1 MSDPT
6 HRAAV
11 TAESR
16 ALVVG
21 SAGFLAL
28 GVVAFL
34 LVGREPVPL
43 SGRGSAGDIAAL
55 GTAVLG
61 AGAVVAGCVQRGQPW
76 SLPAPSSSA
85 LSSSAPSSSAR
96 GSRIRN
102 SIDIAGLALAHACIF
117 LLGWLA
123 LFAIFQQAFIGAVL
137 YPVAAAILVGTTGAI
152 SAYTAYLSA
161 LSMTAYRL
169 SALLAGFLVTGV
181 LTSMLT
187 AENPQWW
194 QENLSALGMSSDVSG
209 VAFNFTLIV
218 AGVVVTT
225 LAGYA
230 TATLAATATT
240 AAARHRVRVLE
251 GGIVLIGVF
260 LAGVGLFPVDERF
273 GIHTMV
279 ASGMVVVFGSLIVR
293 IRALV
298 PSVSA
303 TFAALGWVFLAVIVV
318 AAVMW
323 FPVGYYNLTAVE
335 LIAASLVFAWLIVL
349 IRNLAAVD
357 ADQLDANL
365 QAHPLSQPTGP
376 AARPAPTAADET
388 PAEP

>member
-1 MSDPT
+1 
-6 HRAAV
+6 
-11 TAESR
+11 
-16 ALVVG
+16 
-21 SAGFLAL
+21 
-28 GVVAFL
+28 
-34 LVGREPVPL
+34 
-43 SGRGSAGDIAAL
+43 
-55 GTAVLG
+55 
-61 AGAVVAGCVQRGQPW
+61 
-76 SLPAPSSSA
+76 
-85 LSSSAPSSSAR
+85 
-96 GSRIRN
+96 
-102 SIDIAGLALAHACIF
+102 

-169 SALLAGFLVTGV
+169 SALLAGFLVTGI

-187 AENPQWW
+187 AEDPQWW

-230 TATLAATATT
+230 TTTLAATATT
-240 AAARHRVRVLE
+240 TLARHRVRVLE
-251 GGIVLIGVF
+251 SGIVLIGVF

-273 GIHTMV
+273 GIHTLF
-279 ASGMVVVFGSLIVR
+279 ASGMVVVFASLIVR

-298 PSVSA
+298 PSISA
-303 TFAALGWVFLAVIVV
+303 TFAALGWVFLGVIVV
-318 AAVMW
+318 AAVLW

-357 ADQLDANL
+357 ADRFDAD
-365 QAHPLSQPTGP
+365 QHADAGRPEHPRSQPRDSADQP
-376 AARPAPTAADET
+376 PSTAKDESA
-388 PAEP
+388 AEP

>member
-43 SGRGSAGDIAAL
+43 SGRGSAGDIAAI

-76 SLPAPSSSA
+76 SPPALSSSA
-85 LSSSAPSSSAR
+85 LSSPALSSSAR

-123 LFAIFQQAFIGAVL
+123 LFAIFQRAFIGAVL
-137 YPVAAAILVGTTGAI
+137 YPVAAALLVGTAGAI

-169 SALLAGFLVTGV
+169 SALLAGFLVTGI

-187 AENPQWW
+187 AENPLWW

-230 TATLAATATT
+230 TATLAASAKTSE
-240 AAARHRVRVLE
+240 ARHRVGVLE

-273 GIHTMV
+273 GIHTLV
-279 ASGMVVVFGSLIVR
+279 ASGMVVVFASLIVR
-293 IRALV
+293 IRTLV
-298 PSVSA
+298 PSISG
-303 TFAALGWVFLAVIVV
+303 TFAVLGWVFLAVIVV
-318 AAVMW
+318 AAVLW

-357 ADQLDANL
+357 ADQFEANL
-365 QAHPLSQPTGP
+365 QAGPLSRPTGP
-376 AARPAPTAADET
+376 AARPAPTATDGT

>member
-76 SLPAPSSSA
+76 SLAAPPSST
-85 LSSSAPSSSAR
+85 LSSSAPR
-96 GSRIRN
+96 SRIRN

-123 LFAIFQQAFIGAVL
+123 LFAIFQRAFIGAVL

-169 SALLAGFLVTGV
+169 SALLAGFLVTGI

-194 QENLSALGMSSDVSG
+194 QENLSALGTSSDVSG

-240 AAARHRVRVLE
+240 SAARHRVRVLE

-273 GIHTMV
+273 GIHTLV
-279 ASGMVVVFGSLIVR
+279 ASGMVVVFASLIVR

-298 PSVSA
+298 PSISA
-303 TFAALGWVFLAVIVV
+303 TFAALGWVFLAVIAV

-357 ADQLDANL
+357 ADQLDATL
-365 QAHPLSQPTGP
+365 QTRPLARPTGP
-376 AARPAPTAADET
+376 AAGPVQTAADET